1 VEKGDGLTDRVLGIA
16 CNKDITQFKHLFTQ
30 SVKKKFTDNHLWF
43 SVFSRPTKSN
53 FTRLQR
59 ISCCM
64 SVLFCTMIA
73 NAMFYKAE
81 PSSVQ
86 PLVKLGPL
94 KFTMAQVIK
103 QIFFLLNY
111 TVCGQFKCCKI
122 VCIKVFTSIVS
133 TLIVV
138 PVNVIVVTLFRKS
151 KLRSRQILPVRS
163 SHVAKQ
169 QFWRQNVKSVNLG
182 IKNTVYSISGDDVE
196 ANKVAKSSSFKEK
209 L

>member
-1 VEKGDGLTDRVLGIA
+1 MSRSDFVCNNWLAVEKGDGLTDRVLGIA

-30 SVKKKFTDNHLWF
+30 SVKKKFTDSHLWF

-94 KFTMAQVIK
+94 KFTMAQV
-103 QIFFLLNY
+103 
-111 TVCGQFKCCKI
+111 
-122 VCIKVFTSIVS
+122 FTSIIS

-151 KLRSRQILPVRS
+151 KLRNQKIQPARS
-163 SHVAKQ
+163 SHVARQ
-169 QFWRQNVKSVNLG
+169 QFWRQNVRNVDLGKKS
-182 IKNTVYSISGDDVE
+182 TVYSISGDDAE
-196 ANKVAKSSSFKEK
+196 ANKVGKATNVKEI